1 MRPNAQRIGLKGE
14 EVKGLIYTAAKNTD
28 GSIAVV
34 VYNNN
39 EAVYDLSIVLGNET
53 YTTQI
58 APKAIQTIH
67 LRSK

>member
-1 MRPNAQRIGLKGE
+1 LKGE

-28 GSIAVV
+28 GSMAVV

-39 EAVYDLSIVLGNET
+39 EEFYELSIALET
-53 YTTQI
+53 DTYRTQI
-58 APKAIQTIH
+58 TPKAIQTIH